1 MMKSVKVT
9 VDVALTKSEVIKL
22 VWDPEVALRLVY
34 VVEDLRK
41 IDNMKYLLNRKYEV
55 TKTIWP
61 DDEVVYTALKNGK
74 MIDELSFD
82 YKYSSLWRDRSLLEI
97 AFKTNRFLVSKSMIS
112 STIISNARLLLN
124 GIYASKEID
133 GIRRILDFRIR

>member
-1 MMKSVKVT
+1 VKVT

-22 VWDPEVALRLVY
+22 VWDPEVALRLIY

-41 IDNMKYLLNRKYEV
+41 DGMKYLLNRKYEV
-55 TKTIWP
+55 TRTIWP
-61 DDEVVYTALKNGK
+61 DDKIVYTAEKNGRI
-74 MIDELSFD
+74 IDELSFD
-82 YKYSSLWRDRSLLEI
+82 YKISSLRYKRSLLEI
-97 AFKTNRFLVSKSMIS
+97 AFKTNRFLVSKSLIS
-112 STIISNARLLLN
+112 STKVSNARLLFN